1 MQWKI
6 KSVHSWQFGS
16 CLFHWWV
23 IYSPIL
29 IQNFSFCCIN
39 SLKIQNLLFLLEW
52 FWLHLLISKFKYAE
66 CCLYLVGIEN
76 YFPICWKRRKYSYDT
91 HAWIWHYWN
100 GLFSVLFSKKCT
112 DNMCIFYSPFY
123 SHLAGLIR
131 PLQKT
136 KSSKR
141 VKEDDKNL
149 LTARLLM
156 TIRKKLKNS
165 RIIMINVI
173 NILVW
178 WLITMV
184 TMVKKLWCE
193 ILILMNKILPIKRRG
208 IMVTFSWEL

>member
-1 MQWKI
+1 MQNVVCTWL
-6 KSVHSWQFGS
+6 GS
-16 CLFHWWV
+16 KT
-23 IYSPIL
+23 ISP
-29 IQNFSFCCIN
+29 F
-39 SLKIQNLLFLLEW
+39 
-52 FWLHLLISKFKYAE
+52 
-66 CCLYLVGIEN
+66 VGKEESIHM
-76 YFPICWKRRKYSYDT
+76 IRMLGYDT
-91 HAWIWHYWN
+91 TEMGY
-100 GLFSVLFSKKCT
+100 FSVLFSKKCT

-141 VKEDDKNL
+141 IKEDDKNL

>member
-100 GLFSVLFSKKCT
+100 GLFFSFIFQKMHRQYVHFLQSILLSFGWFNKTIAENQIFKK
-112 DNMCIFYSPFY
+112 DK
-123 SHLAGLIR
+123 GRRQKLINC
-131 PLQKT
+131 QT
-136 KSSKR
+136 ANDDTEEI
-141 VKEDDKNL
+141 KE
-149 LTARLLM
+149 
-156 TIRKKLKNS
+156 
-165 RIIMINVI
+165 
-173 NILVW
+173 
-178 WLITMV
+178 
-184 TMVKKLWCE
+184 
-193 ILILMNKILPIKRRG
+193 
-208 IMVTFSWEL
+208 F